1 MAGKPTPLFYL
12 IVVLVVFGLLGFA
25 IYRGADLLFPKGGGQ
40 AQGGGGG
47 GAAVVDANQLGF
59 SDGAEQDDSAGI
71 TTVQEYEFQPSQRL
85 PPVTG
90 ASAYRPMEDRTVRFA
105 INVWAGW
112 APIVYANDGFQAGKL
127 WQGPDGKTFKVELV
141 LIDDP
146 VQMRDA
152 YVSGS
157 IHIGWCTLDMLPLF
171 VDGFVDAQGNPKD
184 SRIMPRVYQQVD
196 WSNGGD
202 GIIARSNIRTIADL
216 RGKKVVLAE
225 NSPSQYF
232 GLNMLVAGGV
242 QPSEVNFVYTADAFQ
257 AAAAFNS
264 QRDIA
269 AAVTWAPDI
278 YNLEKVQGNRL
289 LVTTATANKLIADV
303 WFARADFASEHP
315 DIIEG
320 LVRGIFDAMVELK
333 SDDAQHRVADW
344 MATGYSIP
352 ATEAMS
358 MLADAHSTNWA
369 ENFQFFMNKNNP
381 TNFERVWNQAYY
393 LYRRIGKITNRQ
405 VPFDQVMDFSVI
417 EKLGREEKYRNQVDE
432 YTVQYVPRT
441 TSEIRGAE
449 EILTNTVTIHFY
461 PNSFDLY
468 KRVTV
473 RDGNKD
479 IEKLYDPNVDFVLEE
494 VAKLAGQ
501 FGMARI
507 IIEGHTDS
515 SKQGLREVREEDVR
529 ELSSRRAAAVKEA
542 LVNKFQLDPNQFSA
556 EGMGWDRPADPNDP
570 RNHAKNRRVEVK
582 IYPLESDD

>member
-12 IVVLVVFGLLGFA
+12 IVVLVVFGLLGLA
-25 IYRGADLLFPKGGGQ
+25 IYRGADLLFPKGGGN
-40 AQGGGGG
+40 ANQGGGGG
-47 GAAVVDANQLGF
+47 AIDPSQLGMK
-59 SDGAEQDDSAGI
+59 DGAEQDDSAGI
-71 TTVQEYEFQPSQRL
+71 TTVQEYEFKPSQRL

-90 ASAYRPMEDRTVRFA
+90 AAAYRPLEDNTIRFA

-112 APIVYANDGFQAGKL
+112 APIVYANEGFQAGKL
-127 WQGPDGKTFKVELV
+127 WQGANGETFKVELV

-152 YVSGS
+152 YVAGS
-157 IHIGWCTLDMLPLF
+157 VHIGWCTLDMLPLF
-171 VDGFVDAQGNPKD
+171 VDGFVDSQGQPKD

-202 GIIARSNIRTIADL
+202 GIIARGNIRTVADL

-242 QPSEVNFVYTADAFQ
+242 QPSEVSFVYTADAFQ

-264 QRDIA
+264 NRDIA

-303 WFARADFASEHP
+303 WFARADFAADHAGK
-315 DIIEG
+315 IEG
-320 LVRGIFDAMVELK
+320 LVRGIFDAMVDLK
-333 SDDAQHRVADW
+333 SEDAQKRVAEW
-344 MATGYSIP
+344 MSTGYSIP
-352 ATEAMS
+352 ATEALG

-369 ENFQFFMNKNNP
+369 ENYQFFMNKNNP

-417 EKLGREEKYRNQVDE
+417 EKLGQEEKYSRQVDE

-449 EILTNTVTIHFY
+449 EILTNTVTIHFF

-473 RDGNKD
+473 REGDKD
-479 IEKLYDPNVDFVLEE
+479 IEKMYDPNVDFVLEE
-494 VAKLAGQ
+494 IAKLAGQ

-515 SKQGLREVREEDVR
+515 SKKGLREVRESDVK
-529 ELSSRRAAAVKEA
+529 ELSDRRAAAVKEA

-556 EGMGWDRPADPNDP
+556 EGMGWDRPADPSDP
-570 RNHAKNRRVEVK
+570 LNHAKNRRVEVK
-582 IYPLESDD
+582 IYPLESDN